1 MGREEKGAAVSFQEW
16 RQEQGSV
23 ASRIQDVAVRE
34 RERERER
41 EKVLAS
47 KRNSKA
53 ILWGSGG
60 NALPSKRLIIFWIFS
75 SLFFWNSRFP
85 VVCVCVCVC
94 VRVCVRAY
102 V

>member
-1 MGREEKGAAVSFQEW
+1 MWLCV
-16 RQEQGSV
+16 
-23 ASRIQDVAVRE
+23 

-60 NALPSKRLIIFWIFS
+60 NALPSKRLIIFWIF
-75 SLFFWNSRFP
+75 FFSFLLEFP
-85 VVCVCVCVC
+85 FPRGLRVCVCVCVC
-94 VRVCVRAY
+94 VSVCVRAY
-102 V
+102 VYAAEDEG